1 VSKDKKKSSKK
12 VKSQAEAAV
21 EAMANVTGN
30 AKAAQKALKA
40 GKKLAAEAPAPEPSE
55 WAVEGEKPEWG
66 AALDGMRVSD
76 AAQGA
81 NEKVMRILR
90 KQRVKD
96 AQKGNM
102 DLDWNE
108 PNLTLE
114 AKPRPVEVVEPVTD
128 TGLTEKE
135 RKRFQKDMKKAGK
148 LAQAGID
155 KVLND
160 MQGEPG
166 VGEPV
171 SRDVLTEG
179 VKRPIGQDGNYY
191 VEHPE
196 TRSLTA
202 PTNVGVTPEPSE
214 PLAAVTTEDQGGVPT
229 SAEPRTR
236 TDNLLVM
243 LKQAQESADLDSRTQ
258 TVVCP
263 RKYVT
268 KNYGVQLVK
277 KYAAEGIFAE
287 ATEDTFVPPDRDHP
301 KGMWEVTLKVHPKA
315 PTTASISGGPDIG
328 GFDGKPAE
336 AKLEKGETVIT
347 AADAEKLLKK
357 GIKKAKKGKK

>member
-40 GKKLAAEAPAPEPSE
+40 GKKLAAEAPATEPSE

-66 AALDGMRVSD
+66 ATLDAKRAED
-76 AAQGA
+76 QKNGA

-114 AKPRPVEVVEPVTD
+114 TKPRPVEIVEPVAEKE
-128 TGLTEKE
+128 LSKKE
-135 RKRFQKDMKKAGK
+135 RK
-148 LAQAGID
+148 AQA
-155 KVLND
+155 K
-160 MQGEPG
+160 GEPG
-166 VGEPV
+166 TANVVTTGEGDAVTYSDAETESHRPDGFTAIAQFEAKHGGFDPKPV
-171 SRDVLTEG
+171 
-179 VKRPIGQDGNYY
+179 
-191 VEHPE
+191 
-196 TRSLTA
+196 
-202 PTNVGVTPEPSE
+202 E
-214 PLAAVTTEDQGGVPT
+214 PLADVTTEAQTESEIQGGVPT

-301 KGMWEVTLKVHPKA
+301 KGMWEVTLKVHPNKG
-315 PTTASISGGPDIG
+315 ASNSLTERTNVEMHPGGVL
-328 GFDGKPAE
+328 GKDHASE
-336 AKLEKGETVIT
+336 AKLEKGETVLS